1 MKERLEKL
9 GIHPKDIPKALIIFN
24 SMLWLEWLGVLTFCC
39 AVRPIRQ
46 VARKTNVLRRI
57 RDKYPKIAQAERYV
71 MDRAVNMAGSR
82 FFRPIPRAFNQSPKD
97 FTAAMAETTVLYNLA
112 FPIWIPLNF
121 KLIKNLCAHHDEANG
136 GASSSSS
143 FSKSSGS
150 SSSDC
155 TPTTTTRAA
164 SMVRVMLESLR
175 VDTLQGRSVV
185 AV

>member
-1 MKERLEKL
+1 MKERLERL

-24 SMLWLEWLGVLTFCC
+24 SMLWVEWIGVLTFCC
-39 AVRPIRQ
+39 AVRPVRQ
-46 VARKTNVLRRI
+46 IAKKTNVLRRI
-57 RDKYPKIAQAERYV
+57 RDKYPKIAQAEKYV

-121 KLIKNLCAHHDEANG
+121 KIIKNLCAHHDEAG

-143 FSKSSGS
+143 SSSSVSKSSS
-150 SSSDC
+150 VS
-155 TPTTTTRAA
+155 TPTKTTRTA
-164 SMVRVMLESLR
+164 SMARVMLESLR
-175 VDTLQGRSVV
+175 SDTRQGRSVV

>member
-1 MKERLEKL
+1 M
-9 GIHPKDIPKALIIFN
+9 
-24 SMLWLEWLGVLTFCC
+24 
-39 AVRPIRQ
+39 RQ
-46 VARKTNVLRRI
+46 IAKKTNVLRRI
-57 RDKYPKIAQAERYV
+57 RDKYPKIAQAEKYV

-121 KLIKNLCAHHDEANG
+121 KIIKNLCAHHDEAG

-143 FSKSSGS
+143 SSSSSASKSSS
-150 SSSDC
+150 VS
-155 TPTTTTRAA
+155 TPTTTTRTA
-164 SMVRVMLESLR
+164 SMARAMLESLR
-175 VDTLQGRSVV
+175 ADTRQGRSVV